1 MGDGQAVP
9 YPDHGLNLEMKC
21 MSDPT
26 SINCAEACV
35 NGCVLGEQC
44 PHRAYAAAASKFI
57 QQTSI
62 DRMLE
67 IAEES
72 VRKKFVQTTDALPDP
87 QRDF

>member
-1 MGDGQAVP
+1 
-9 YPDHGLNLEMKC
+9 

-57 QQTSI
+57 QQTPI

-72 VRKKFVQTTDALPDP
+72 VRKKFMGTANALSDT

>member
-1 MGDGQAVP
+1 
-9 YPDHGLNLEMKC
+9 
-21 MSDPT
+21 MSDPK
-26 SINCAEACV
+26 SVNCAESCV

-44 PHRAYAAAASKFI
+44 PHRAYAAEASQFI
-57 QQTSI
+57 QQTSM

-72 VRKKFVQTTDALPDP
+72 VRKKFMGTADTLSDT

>member
-1 MGDGQAVP
+1 
-9 YPDHGLNLEMKC
+9 

-35 NGCVLGEQC
+35 NGCVLGENC

-72 VRKKFVQTTDALPDP
+72 VRKKFFGASESLPETSSDS
-87 QRDF
+87 QGLH

>member
-1 MGDGQAVP
+1 MI
-9 YPDHGLNLEMKC
+9 
-21 MSDPT
+21 DPST
-26 SINCAEACV
+26 VNCAEACV

-57 QQTSI
+57 EQTSM

-72 VRKKFVQTTDALPDP
+72 VRKRFSRPPEPFMPD
-87 QRDF
+87 

>member
-1 MGDGQAVP
+1 
-9 YPDHGLNLEMKC
+9 
-21 MSDPT
+21 MSDPK

-72 VRKKFVQTTDALPDP
+72 VRKKFVRASDSLPDT
-87 QRDF
+87 QQDF

>member
-1 MGDGQAVP
+1 
-9 YPDHGLNLEMKC
+9 MKR
-21 MSDPT
+21 MSDPK

-72 VRKKFVQTTDALPDP
+72 VRKKFVRASDSLPDT
-87 QRDF
+87 QQDF